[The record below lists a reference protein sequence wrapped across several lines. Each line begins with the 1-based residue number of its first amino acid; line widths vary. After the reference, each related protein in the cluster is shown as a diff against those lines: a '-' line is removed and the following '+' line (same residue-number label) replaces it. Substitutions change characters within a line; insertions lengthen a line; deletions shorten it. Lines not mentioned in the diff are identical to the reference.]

1 MSSEN
6 YSDAFPILADRGFD
20 TAMRGYDRRQ
30 VDEYVANLDD
40 EVRAA
45 TADRDAAIARCADL
59 AAQLAS
65 LHAQLESLRRQLRRA
80 TERPTAEN
88 VDTRVR
94 EMLDSAAAEA
104 AKMRT
109 DADGYVL
116 ATRRAAD
123 ESAERVR
130 ANARFESEQIMAQ
143 ATERHIEADETF
155 RQRIADV
162 ERHRGE
168 VSAQLEQDIARARAE
183 EDQLTLEA
191 QATRERLDAEA
202 AAERARQDEEFARH
216 RTHEEAEL
224 QRRIETAEEDFEIAL
239 RLRRSEQATKSR
251 ELAAAAE
258 ADAKQIRETARGQ
271 AEQMIHDADETVTRL
286 RTRREQ
292 THIELRELHAKIA
305 TVLAE
310 TGPLAAAVESASA
323 DQPAAPEQPAAA
335 GEPGTAERAAAETQP
350 AENQPVAEKQPA
362 DEPPAD
368 EPPSTEQRA
377 ARPGAQYGP
386 PAKPRQRNNKRT

>member
-6 YSDAFPILADRGFD
+6 YSDALPILTDRGFD

-45 TADRDAAIARCADL
+45 TADRDGAIARCADL

-65 LHAQLESLRRQLRRA
+65 TQAQIESLRRQLRRA
-80 TERPTAEN
+80 TERPTTEN

-94 EMLDSAAAEA
+94 EMLDSAAKEA

-109 DADGYVL
+109 DADSYVL

-155 RQRIADV
+155 RQRIADA
-162 ERHRGE
+162 ERHRSE
-168 VSAQLEQDIARARAE
+168 VTTQLEQDIARARAE

-202 AAERARQDEEFARH
+202 AAERTRREEEFARLQG
-216 RTHEEAEL
+216 EQEAAL
-224 QRRIETAEEDFEIAL
+224 QRRIQTAEDDFEIAL
-239 RLRRSEQATKSR
+239 RLRRRDEAAKSSEK
-251 ELAAAAE
+251 AAAAE
-258 ADAKQIRETARGQ
+258 ADAQHIRETARGQ
-271 AEQMIHDADETVTRL
+271 ADQMIHDAEDKVTRL
-286 RTRREQ
+286 HTRQEE
-292 THIELRELHAKIA
+292 THIELRALHAKIA
-305 TVLAE
+305 TVLAQ
-310 TGPLAAAVESASA
+310 TGPLTAAAAP
-323 DQPAAPEQPAAA
+323 PAAEPAAAQEQPVDEQPVDEQPA
-335 GEPGTAERAAAETQP
+335 
-350 AENQPVAEKQPA
+350 EK
-362 DEPPAD
+362 PPAATQ
-368 EPPSTEQRA
+368 SA
-377 ARPGAQYGP
+377 APTA
-386 PAKPRQRNNKRT
+386 RQRPRTNKRA